1 MTTARRPKKHTVQ
14 YAESVL
20 KAICN
25 AVIIMNN
32 PLPNEIKDFLDGQ
45 ARKEVQKN
53 YESGEITS
61 QDIGRE
67 IEELSIDIRTI
78 HRKLAILSEN
88 GLLEHKGGRY
98 SISPKALSD
107 IRYFPQGFGDS
118 ALYYIGHFPIKSVD
132 QSLVEFINRFGAF
145 ILFTF
150 IEAARPVEDRSMN
163 IADKDNLK
171 SLWLQYAIPI
181 SSMFDLFLSL
191 YGHEIKA
198 TKELHQKT
206 IEKLTSILENKFPE
220 IYRKMIE
227 ARSRTIEKVSAR
239 KIGSNPYS
247 IRSDAYSFVV
257 PKNWDKQIESN

>member
-20 KAICN
+20 KAIQD
-25 AVIIMNN
+25 AVKILHN

-45 ARKEVQKN
+45 ARKEVQEI
-53 YESGEITS
+53 YENGKVTS
-61 QDIGRE
+61 LDIERE
-67 IEELSIDIRTI
+67 IEKRIIDIRTI

-88 GLLEHKGGRY
+88 GFLEHKGGRY

-118 ALYYIGHFPIKSVD
+118 ALYCMGHFPIKSVE
-132 QSLVEFINRFGAF
+132 QSVVEFVNRFGAF

-150 IEAARPVEDRSMN
+150 IEAARSVKDRSMN
-163 IADKDNLK
+163 VADKDDLK
-171 SLWLQYAIPI
+171 SSWLQYAIPI

-191 YGHEIKA
+191 YGHEIKS

-206 IEKLTSILENKFPE
+206 IEKLTGILENKFPE
-220 IYRKMIE
+220 IYKEMID
-227 ARSRTIEKVSAR
+227 ARSRTIEEVSAR
-239 KIGSNPYS
+239 KIGSNTYS
-247 IRSDAYSFVV
+247 IRSHAYTFVV
-257 PKNWDKQIESN
+257 PKDWHKQIESN